1 MRGNIT
7 LITLAAALAA
17 PALAYAQEAPV
28 AEAAPVAQ
36 VEPAAQAEPAIAPSE
51 GDPWQSFNRSMFSVH
66 ESVDQAVVEP
76 VARGYR
82 SVTPGPVRQGVRNF
96 LRNLRAPVIFAN
108 DVLQAEGNRGL
119 TTVARFAVNTT
130 IGIAGVFDPA
140 TSMGLE
146 YHDED
151 FGQTLAVW
159 GVDEGPYLFVP
170 LMGPSNVRDTTGR
183 IVDGMIDP
191 LSYLDGDDA
200 TTFRATRGVLTGLSV
215 REQLLESVDDIR
227 RDSLDPYSTI
237 RSSYELLRESAIQ
250 NGQSDVQDLPE
261 FDDISESEMP
271 TDTGDYPQHSDSIET
286 PVTAQHLAESETKP
300 TSHATTGDLK

>member
-17 PALAYAQEAPV
+17 PALAYAQEAP
-28 AEAAPVAQ
+28 AEPAPVAQ
-36 VEPAAQAEPAIAPSE
+36 VEPAAVAAATPATAPAE
-51 GDPWQSFNRSMFSVH
+51 GDPWQGFNRSMFSVH

-82 SVTPGPVRQGVRNF
+82 AVTPGVRNF
-96 LRNLRAPVIFAN
+96 LRNLRGPVIFAN
-108 DVLQAEGNRGL
+108 DVLQGEANRGL
-119 TTVARFAVNTT
+119 TTAARFAVNTT
-130 IGIAGVFDPA
+130 IGIVGVFDPA

-159 GVDEGPYLFVP
+159 GVSEGPYLFIP

-183 IVDGMIDP
+183 VIDSVLDP

-200 TTFRATRGVLTGLSV
+200 TTFRATRGVLTGLSI
-215 REQLLESVDDIR
+215 REQLLESVDDVR

-250 NGQSDVQDLPE
+250 NGQGDVQDLPD
-261 FDDISESEMP
+261 FDDISASEAP
-271 TDTGDYPQHSDSIET
+271 AATGDYAQHSDLNET
-286 PVTAQHLAESETKP
+286 PVTAQHLDGSEVKP
-300 TSHATTGDLK
+300 TSRANTGEKK

>member
-1 MRGNIT
+1 MRGSIT

-17 PALAYAQEAPV
+17 PALAYAQDAP
-28 AEAAPVAQ
+28 ALEAAPAAQ
-36 VEPAAQAEPAIAPSE
+36 VEPTAQTEPTAVPSE
-51 GDPWQSFNRSMFSVH
+51 GDPWQGFNRSMFSVH

-82 SVTPGPVRQGVRNF
+82 AVTPGPVRQGVRNF

-119 TTVARFAVNTT
+119 TTAARFAVNTT
-130 IGIAGVFDPA
+130 IGIVGVFDPA

-183 IVDGMIDP
+183 IIDGMIDP

-200 TTFRATRGVLTGLSV
+200 TTFRATRGVLTGVSV
-215 REQLLESVDDIR
+215 REQLLESVDDVR

-250 NGQSDVQDLPE
+250 NGQADVQDLPE
-261 FDDISESEMP
+261 FDDISASEAP
-271 TDTGDYPQHSDSIET
+271 AETGDYAQHSDLNET
-286 PVTAQHLAESETKP
+286 PVTAQHLDESEIKP
-300 TSHATTGDLK
+300 TSRVNTGEKK